1 LTWFGIL
8 LDAAQARNRI
18 GQLDKA
24 REDCASRVAPVVAS
38 TSQRARQR

>member
-18 GQLDKA
+18 GKPGKTPEHGESQAAPKA
-24 REDCASRVAPVVAS
+24 A
-38 TSQRARQR
+38 ARRPALK